1 MPFLAT
7 SPALHDKFFPLTSSN
22 RGATMR
28 SFLTLA
34 LIMCAVTARADEASR
49 LERQISKCLVLPAVT
64 PDIPGFKADFQVVL
78 SRTGKLETITVTS
91 YSPRSEVAKSVADG
105 LSLSIRKCWPP
116 GVKNGPVNI
125 HLDGGEWR

>member
-1 MPFLAT
+1 M
-7 SPALHDKFFPLTSSN
+7 KVM
-22 RGATMR
+22 GMR
-28 SFLTLA
+28 AVLTLA
-34 LIMCAVTARADEASR
+34 LIMCAITARADEASR
-49 LERQISKCLVLPAVT
+49 LERQISKCLVLPVAT

-78 SRTGKLETITVTS
+78 SNAGKLETITVTS
-91 YSPRSEVAKSVADG
+91 YSPRSAVAKSVADG